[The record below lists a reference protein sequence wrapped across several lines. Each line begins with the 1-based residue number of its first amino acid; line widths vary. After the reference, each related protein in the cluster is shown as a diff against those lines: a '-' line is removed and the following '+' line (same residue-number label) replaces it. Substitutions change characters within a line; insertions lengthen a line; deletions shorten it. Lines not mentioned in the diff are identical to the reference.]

1 MSPHAGHGDLRR
13 ICLETK
19 LRMIVLTRT
28 ITSHAGTGASEA
40 LLKAPVVEGSEKLSV
55 PWTLG
60 DAQQRQYEI
69 TSASSAGRLERAC
82 TAGSYSIA
90 KHVLHC
96 RQQASLERL
105 PHNPTVGSPGQ
116 LTYPPDR
123 KSTRLNSSHDQ

>member
-1 MSPHAGHGDLRR
+1 MSPHAGHGDRRR

-69 TSASSAGRLERAC
+69 TSASSAGRLEREC
-82 TAGSYSIA
+82 PPGIYPIP
-90 KHVLHC
+90 KHVFHLP
-96 RQQASLERL
+96 QQAALVRH
-105 PHNPTVGSPGQ
+105 PHKPAVWS
-116 LTYPPDR
+116 
-123 KSTRLNSSHDQ
+123 